1 MHTSSAKM
9 VLVLLLVVGA
19 GSFPTLWA
27 QSTSTG
33 TVAGAV
39 TDSSGAV
46 VSGAN
51 VTLTDTST
59 NIVRTATTNAAGR
72 YTYVDVNPGIYNIA
86 VSKPG
91 FSTTRTNSQEVKVGA
106 SVTLNMTLQVG
117 GTNVVVEVQ
126 ATGNELQ
133 TMNATVGNT
142 LTSIAIDNLPSLGRD
157 VSTFVELQPGVSPDG
172 SVAGAVVD
180 QSYFSLD
187 GGNNTNDMDGS
198 MSVYTMS
205 YAGDPSGGIA
215 NQSLGVAAG
224 PTGVLPTPQDSVEE
238 FKVNTANQTADF
250 NSSAGAE
257 VKVVTKRGSNAFHGT
272 AYEYYR
278 DNNWSSNSWQNNNP
292 AFLTGLPSFH
302 YSRFGGAIGG
312 PLIPKEVLGGKTY
325 FFFNYEGFRFPNSQ
339 TINRNVPS
347 PAMQLGLL
355 TDPSTGTVYN
365 LNPTAVT
372 YNGTMYPGNSGCA
385 SLLNALCDP
394 RSKGLNPDVQQMWSK
409 YEPTSNAGCI
419 NSQCDG
425 ANILGFSANVGVPQ
439 TSNFLV
445 GRIDHDFGAKEHF
458 MSSYRYY
465 KLNNATT
472 DQIDVGGF
480 FSGDKVGTPISHSG
494 DPQQAWFF
502 VAALTSNITTNTTND
517 IHYSFLAKLVVVEP
531 RRRHDSDSWLG
542 RSDGSWSRRVGHAE
556 PGALQRQHAAN
567 AHALLGWPR
576 PDVSRRCFHAERE
589 PSVSVWRHLP
599 AQLEL
604 PPTL

>member
-1 MHTSSAKM
+1 MRVGSM
-9 VLVLLLVVGA
+9 RCLFLLFVFCLA
-19 GSFPTLWA
+19 GQLLWG
-27 QSTSTG
+27 QGSTNTG
-33 TVAGAV
+33 TVAGTV
-39 TDSSGAV
+39 TDPSGAV
-46 VSGAN
+46 VSGAT
-51 VTLTDTST
+51 VILTDVATGT
-59 NIVRTATTNAAGR
+59 PRTATTNNAGH
-72 YTYVDVNPGIYNIA
+72 YLFPDVNPGGYTITI
-86 VSKPG
+86 VKQG
-91 FSTTRTNSQEVKVGA
+91 FATTKAPNLQVLVGQA
-106 SVTLNMTLQVG
+106 TTFNTSLQVG
-117 GTNVVVEVQ
+117 GTAVEVEVS
-126 ATGNELQ
+126 AVGTELQ

-142 LTSIAIDNLPSLGRD
+142 VPSVALDSLPTIGRD
-157 VSTFVELQPGVSPDG
+157 VSTFVEMQPGVSPDG

-205 YAGDPSGGIA
+205 YAGDPSGGVA

-257 VKVVTKRGSNAFHGT
+257 VKVVTKRGTNAFHGT

-312 PLIPKEVLGGKTY
+312 PLIPKEVLGGKTF

-372 YNGTMYPGNSGCA
+372 YNGTVYPGNSGCA
-385 SLLNALCDP
+385 SLVGGLCDP

-409 YEPTSNAGCI
+409 YEPSSNAGCI
-419 NSQCDG
+419 NSLCDG
-425 ANILGFSANVGVPQ
+425 ANILGYSANVSVPQ

-445 GRIDHDFGAKEHF
+445 GRIDHDFGSKQHF

-472 DQIDVGGF
+472 DQIDIGGF
-480 FSGDKVGTPISHSG
+480 FSGDK
-494 DPQQAWFF
+494 
-502 VAALTSNITTNTTND
+502 
-517 IHYSFLAKLVVVEP
+517 
-531 RRRHDSDSWLG
+531 
-542 RSDGSWSRRVGHAE
+542 
-556 PGALQRQHAAN
+556 
-567 AHALLGWPR
+567 
-576 PDVSRRCFHAERE
+576 
-589 PSVSVWRHLP
+589 
-599 AQLEL
+599 
-604 PPTL
+604 